1 MKAFFKLIR
10 YQNLLI
16 IVLMQIIVHYGF
28 FRLQPMALALND
40 WQYALL
46 VIATVLIAAAGYV
59 INDIFDQDTDE
70 INKPEKIII
79 GKYISE
85 TKAYNIYVTLNI
97 IGVAI
102 AFYLS
107 NAVEKPSLAGVFIG
121 VAALLYLYA
130 SSLKQS
136 LLAGN
141 IIVAVVVAVSVLI
154 VGIFDLYPVLNS
166 ENRINMGT
174 QFLVLMDYAMFCFII
189 TLFREIIK
197 DAEDIKG
204 DNDLGMRTMPIV
216 FGIPKTTKIVFGA
229 SIIFIAYL
237 LLYAYQ
243 NYFTYNL
250 YWSAAYTFLTIIAPM
265 IYFAIQLWAA
275 KTKEDFSHLSKILKL
290 VLFFGVL
297 LIMVVALNVN
307 QNA

>member
-16 IVLMQIIVHYGF
+16 IALMQIIVHYGF
-28 FRLQPMALALND
+28 FKFQSIALALND

-59 INDIFDQDTDE
+59 INDVFDQDTDE
-70 INKPEKIII
+70 INKPEKVII

-107 NAVEKPSLAGVFIG
+107 NAVEKPTLSGIFIG

-136 LLAGN
+136 LLIGN
-141 IIVAVVVAVSVLI
+141 FIVAIIAAVSILV
-154 VGIFDLYPVLNS
+154 VGIFDLYPVLNP
-166 ENRINMGT
+166 ENRIFFGS

-189 TLFREIIK
+189 SLFREIIK
-197 DAEDIKG
+197 DAEDFNG
-204 DNDLGMRTMPIV
+204 DNAMGMRTLPIV
-216 FGIPKTTKIVFGA
+216 LGISKTTKIVLGA

-237 LLYAYQ
+237 LFYVYQ
-243 NYFTYNL
+243 NYFTFDL
-250 YWSAAYTFLTIIAPM
+250 YFGAAYTLLTIIAPM
-265 IYFAIQLWAA
+265 IYFSIQLWTA

-297 LIMVVALNVN
+297 LILVIALNIKY
-307 QNA
+307 A